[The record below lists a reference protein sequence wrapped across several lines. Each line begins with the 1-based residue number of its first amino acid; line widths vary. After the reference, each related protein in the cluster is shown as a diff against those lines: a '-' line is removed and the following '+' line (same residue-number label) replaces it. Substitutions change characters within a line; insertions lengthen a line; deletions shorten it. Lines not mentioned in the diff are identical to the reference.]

1 MPYLLLLIPA
11 ALAIL
16 RLTTRKYPFSALT
29 TLACAALISIY
40 GHAPASGLAAA
51 ALVISAAGDWFLAHH
66 RGRETF
72 YALGV
77 GGFLAGHALLIA
89 FAAHRAAL
97 SPMALVAGGLLL
109 ALYAAYLTQI
119 VLPGMPKM
127 LRLPAV
133 LYTLVSIAGFTVA
146 LTSGDAVY
154 ASAIALLLF
163 SDTMIAAADFA
174 GRKELSFLILP
185 TYYLCHILIALSA
198 MLG

>member
-29 TLACAALISIY
+29 TLACAALIAVY
-40 GHAPASGLAAA
+40 GRAPAIGLAAA
-51 ALVISAAGDWFLAHH
+51 ALAVSAAGDWFLAHH

-77 GGFLAGHALLIA
+77 GGFLVGHAP
-89 FAAHRAAL
+89 

>member
-11 ALAIL
+11 ALAVL
-16 RLTTRKYPFSALT
+16 RLATRKYPFSALT
-29 TLACAALISIY
+29 TLVCAALIAVY
-40 GHAPASGLAAA
+40 GRAPASGLAAA
-51 ALVISAAGDWFLAHH
+51 ALAISAAGDWFLAHH
-66 RGRETF
+66 RGCETF

-89 FAAHRAAL
+89 FAAHRAAP

-127 LRLPAV
+127 LRLPAA
-133 LYTLVSIAGFTVA
+133 LYTLVSVAGFTVA

>member
-1 MPYLLLLIPA
+1 
-11 ALAIL
+11 
-16 RLTTRKYPFSALT
+16 
-29 TLACAALISIY
+29 
-40 GHAPASGLAAA
+40 
-51 ALVISAAGDWFLAHH
+51 
-66 RGRETF
+66 
-72 YALGV
+72 
-77 GGFLAGHALLIA
+77 
-89 FAAHRAAL
+89 
-97 SPMALVAGGLLL
+97 MALVAGGLLL

-133 LYTLVSIAGFTVA
+133 LYTLVSVAGFTVA

>member
-11 ALAIL
+11 ALAVL
-16 RLTTRKYPFSALT
+16 RLATRRYPFSALT
-29 TLACAALISIY
+29 TLACAALIAVY
-40 GHAPASGLAAA
+40 GRAPASGLAAA
-51 ALVISAAGDWFLAHH
+51 ALAVSAAGDWFLAHH

-77 GGFLAGHALLIA
+77 GGFLVGPALLA
-89 FAAHRAAL
+89 FAAHRATL

-127 LRLPAV
+127 LKMPAV

-146 LTSGDAVY
+146 LTAGDAVY

>member
-11 ALAIL
+11 VLAIL

-29 TLACAALISIY
+29 TLACAALIAVY
-40 GHAPASGLAAA
+40 GRAPAIGLVAA
-51 ALVISAAGDWFLAHH
+51 ALAVSAAGDWFLAHH

-77 GGFLAGHALLIA
+77 GGFLVGHALLIA
-89 FAAHRAAL
+89 FAAHRAAP

>member
-11 ALAIL
+11 ALAAL

-29 TLACAALISIY
+29 TLACAALIAVL
-40 GHAPASGLAAA
+40 GRAPGSALAAA
-51 ALVISAAGDWFLAHH
+51 ALVISALGDWFLAHH
-66 RGRETF
+66 KGRETF

-89 FAAHRAAL
+89 FAAQRATL

-109 ALYAAYLTQI
+109 ALYAAYLTQL

-127 LRLPAV
+127 LKLPAV
-133 LYTLVSIAGFTVA
+133 LYTLISVTGFVA
-146 LTSGDAVY
+146 ALMTGDAVY

-163 SDTMIAAADFA
+163 SDTMIAAGDFA

-185 TYYLCHILIALSA
+185 TYYLCHILIVLSA

>member
-29 TLACAALISIY
+29 TLACAALIAVY
-40 GHAPASGLAAA
+40 GRAPASGLAAA
-51 ALVISAAGDWFLAHH
+51 ALAISAAGDWCLAHH

-77 GGFLAGHALLIA
+77 GGFLVGHALLIA
-89 FAAHRAAL
+89 FAAHRAAP

-133 LYTLVSIAGFTVA
+133 LYTLVSVAGFTVA

>member
-1 MPYLLLLIPA
+1 MPYLLLLIPT
-11 ALAIL
+11 ALAVL
-16 RLTTRKYPFSALT
+16 RLATRKYPFSALT
-29 TLACAALISIY
+29 TLACAALIAVY
-40 GHAPASGLAAA
+40 GRAPASGLAAA

-66 RGRETF
+66 RGREMF

-77 GGFLAGHALLIA
+77 GGFLVGHALLIA

-127 LRLPAV
+127 LKVPAV

-146 LTSGDAVY
+146 LTAGDAVY

>member
-1 MPYLLLLIPA
+1 MDELLEIGP
-11 ALAIL
+11 
-16 RLTTRKYPFSALT
+16 
-29 TLACAALISIY
+29 
-40 GHAPASGLAAA
+40 G
-51 ALVISAAGDWFLAHH
+51 AAGEAD
-66 RGRETF
+66 E
-72 YALGV
+72 
-77 GGFLAGHALLIA
+77 
-89 FAAHRAAL
+89 
-97 SPMALVAGGLLL
+97 LL

>member
-29 TLACAALISIY
+29 TLACAALIAVY
-40 GHAPASGLAAA
+40 GRAPAIGLAAA
-51 ALVISAAGDWFLAHH
+51 ALAVSAAGDWFLAHH

-77 GGFLAGHALLIA
+77 GGFLVGHALLIA
-89 FAAHRAAL
+89 FAAHRAAP
-97 SPMALVAGGLLL
+97 SPM

-133 LYTLVSIAGFTVA
+133 LYTLVSVAGFTVA